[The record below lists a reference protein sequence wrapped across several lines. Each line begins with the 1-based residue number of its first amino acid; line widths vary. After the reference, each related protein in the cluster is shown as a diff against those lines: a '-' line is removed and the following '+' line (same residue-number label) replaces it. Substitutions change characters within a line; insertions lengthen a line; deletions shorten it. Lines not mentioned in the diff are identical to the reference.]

1 MTTPEAPYV
10 PLDPVA
16 LGACPNAP
24 LEPGRTEGVRGGFE
38 LDECGGGTLSTAAGG
53 GGRKVAGSMDGL
65 GPLVRAS
72 ISAGDVRV
80 GRPDSSRLGCVARAS
95 ASAAARMASGRSGV
109 INVADGGTLA
119 ASSGA

>member
-1 MTTPEAPYV
+1 LTALCV
-10 PLDPVA
+10 PLLADDA
-16 LGACPNAP
+16 AGAATWPNAP

-53 GGRKVAGSMDGL
+53 GGRKVTGKTDGL
-65 GPLVRAS
+65 GPLARAS
-72 ISAGDVRV
+72 RSCGDETV
-80 GRPDSSRLGCVARAS
+80 GRPSSSRLGCVARAS

-109 INVADGGTLA
+109 INVVEGGTLA